1 VEWLAA
7 QGIRRVG
14 DRVRLELRE
23 LDVDGLFQVMAIKAC
38 PEIAAGPG
46 RVVTAVFS
54 ASRGAVWNLG
64 IAGESAPIGVTEQHP
79 FWSADRH
86 DWVPA
91 GKLRRGERVL
101 VAGGTAANTSWE
113 RAGDDAVYNIEVEGD
128 HCYRFGEQGI
138 LVHNASVVPD
148 TEIAHRI
155 AGGEASNLALK
166 PGEAILAPPGISVLL
181 GGTAAE
187 AAAAFRAVFG
197 PKTSLGK
204 KDLPKIVGTAQLAA
218 IRALCFDV
226 IADKTNNFPNHGRL
240 IHPTLG
246 AAGFSPDNLL
256 LLSQVFTN
264 TTGL

>member
-79 FWSADRH
+79 FWSLDRN

-91 GKLRRGERVL
+91 GKLRRGERMVVVGGRCGGREL
-101 VAGGTAANTSWE
+101 GVSRRGAGVQPRSRRRPLLPRRGAGG
-113 RAGDDAVYNIEVEGD
+113 AGA
-128 HCYRFGEQGI
+128 
-138 LVHNASVVPD
+138 
-148 TEIAHRI
+148 
-155 AGGEASNLALK
+155 
-166 PGEAILAPPGISVLL
+166 
-181 GGTAAE
+181 
-187 AAAAFRAVFG
+187 
-197 PKTSLGK
+197 
-204 KDLPKIVGTAQLAA
+204 
-218 IRALCFDV
+218 
-226 IADKTNNFPNHGRL
+226 
-240 IHPTLG
+240 
-246 AAGFSPDNLL
+246 
-256 LLSQVFTN
+256 
-264 TTGL
+264 

>member
-1 VEWLAA
+1 MHRAVWVVQERVGVVRTVGLLRSREWLAA

-79 FWSADRH
+79 FWSLDRN

-101 VAGGTAANTSWE
+101 VAGGTA
-113 RAGDDAVYNIEVEGD
+113 EVG
-128 HCYRFGEQGI
+128 
-138 LVHNASVVPD
+138 N
-148 TEIAHRI
+148 
-155 AGGEASNLALK
+155 
-166 PGEAILAPPGISVLL
+166 
-181 GGTAAE
+181 
-187 AAAAFRAVFG
+187 
-197 PKTSLGK
+197 
-204 KDLPKIVGTAQLAA
+204 
-218 IRALCFDV
+218 
-226 IADKTNNFPNHGRL
+226 
-240 IHPTLG
+240 
-246 AAGFSPDNLL
+246 
-256 LLSQVFTN
+256 
-264 TTGL
+264 